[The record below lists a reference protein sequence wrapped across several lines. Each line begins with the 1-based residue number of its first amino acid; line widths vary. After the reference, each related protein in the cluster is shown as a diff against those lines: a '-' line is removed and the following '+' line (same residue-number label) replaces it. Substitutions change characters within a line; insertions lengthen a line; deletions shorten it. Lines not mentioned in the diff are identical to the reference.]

1 MQAASIAWAAPWMAE
16 SLITAPS
23 VMTATRSCLVPLL
36 GVLRKLL
43 YALARRKCVHIPART
58 PRAPRPASTYTMLV
72 ESDVQRGMRGIL
84 P

>member
-1 MQAASIAWAAPWMAE
+1 MHAASLLWMTDRL
-16 SLITAPS
+16 S
-23 VMTATRSCLVPLL
+23 TATHSLRTRLQVVPRQLPHAPAH
-36 GVLRKLL
+36 RK
-43 YALARRKCVHIPART
+43 RVHIPART